1 MRVRQL
7 GPGTELE
14 VLRSGHLLEE
24 PPELSAVRAYLS
36 DDRNVFLAAYEGSEA
51 VGFLRGT
58 ALSQLRSRRKRFF
71 LHELVVDEKFRRR
84 GVGKALINS
93 LLRDCRELGF
103 EEVSVTVDPTNAPAV
118 RLFLTTGGLPD
129 AAAERMFVYRL
140 HSDIESPV

>member
-1 MRVRQL
+1 MD
-7 GPGTELE
+7 PGTELE

-58 ALSQLRSRRKRFF
+58 ALTQLRSKRKRFF
-71 LHELVVDEKFRRR
+71 LEEIAVEESFRRR
-84 GVGKALINS
+84 GAGKALITS

-103 EEVSVTVDPTNAPAV
+103 EDVFVTVDPTNAPAV
-118 RLFLTTGGLPD
+118 RLYLTTGALPEV
-129 AAAERMFVYRL
+129 AAERMFVYRL